1 MKPSVS
7 VFSATIAMAFLG
19 HANADSN
26 YLGTCASTIVE
37 SLTSLL
43 QNGKPS
49 LNFGQCAKDSSG
61 NGYSAGIVN
70 FSTGNGDAWQVV
82 KLYMHSSG
90 YGGEFDAYADVID
103 TYASKGSGSS
113 TSGLSGFC
121 PAWEKA
127 ANSSNN
133 NIFFECQDS
142 VLSSNYFSPATTAA
156 NGLGIKF
163 DVTKA
168 AILDSA
174 IVDGPGDDSSSL
186 GGIMVA
192 VANSINETM
201 TGNSGNS
208 VMIYGKYHVD
218 EIVWLKLFLQQR
230 KKVNPSDKPN
240 VASYNYIVANNPYNW
255 DSSIVALDSS
265 GEKQTISC
273 N

>member
-1 MKPSVS
+1 MKLSVS

-19 HANADSN
+19 HAIADSS
-26 YLGTCASTIVE
+26 YLGTCASNIVE

-49 LNFGQCAKDSSG
+49 LNFGQCAKDSSS
-61 NGYSAGIVN
+61 NGYSAGIIN

-174 IVDGPGDDSSSL
+174 IMDGPGDDSSSL

-201 TGNSGNS
+201 T
-208 VMIYGKYHVD
+208 
-218 EIVWLKLFLQQR
+218 
-230 KKVNPSDKPN
+230 
-240 VASYNYIVANNPYNW
+240 
-255 DSSIVALDSS
+255 
-265 GEKQTISC
+265 
-273 N
+273 